1 MTSRTVSYPE
11 LWWEVPIAF
20 LSFLFFKVMKFIIGN
35 LYNFRLSKQDQQH
48 LEWQPLSTE
57 TLKSPITVPFWMT
70 FGPRLNTHAI
80 IAPVGPFDVKE
91 TVEFNIEA
99 AEQSAKSW
107 TMVVY
112 SFPDY
117 KTVLRIGSGEE
128 PLTEKWESI
137 ALEPGKYML
146 GLRYYQWPEQVK
158 FPDVKVDGQ
167 HLIHS
172 KVISGDV
179 NTFYRDL
186 RAQENWFYFSLHFYI
201 FPLLRLR
208 KWLPEAFV
216 KKEFLPVGDPSLTY
230 YYGFFREKEVM
241 TVTLNP
247 TLFENY
253 NVYITLYDRA
263 SFVISF
269 HQIHETEHMVGPME
283 MDGFYLFRIRE
294 KPKLKEKF
302 VADWIDIKLSISLDK
317 KN

>member
-1 MTSRTVSYPE
+1 MTSKTVTYQE
-11 LWWEVPIAF
+11 LWWELPLAF
-20 LSFLFFKVMKFIIGN
+20 ISFLFFKVMKFIIGN
-35 LYNFRLSKQDQQH
+35 LYNFRLSHHDQQH

-91 TVEFNIEA
+91 TVEFNVEA

-112 SFPDY
+112 RFPDY
-117 KTVLRIGSGEE
+117 KTVLRIGSGGNS
-128 PLTEKWESI
+128 LQEKWESI
-137 ALEPGKYML
+137 SLEPGKYML
-146 GLRYYQWPEQVK
+146 GLRYYQWPDQVK

-167 HLIHS
+167 HLIQS
-172 KVISGDV
+172 KIISGDV

-186 RAQENWFYFSLHFYI
+186 RTRENWFYFSLHFYI

-208 KWLPEAFV
+208 KWLPESFV
-216 KKEFLPVGDPSLTY
+216 KKEFLPVGDPALTY
-230 YYGFFREKEVM
+230 YYGCFKSGEQI

-247 TLFENY
+247 DLLKHY
-253 NVYITLYDRA
+253 DVYVTLYDRA

-269 HQIHETEHMVGPME
+269 HQIDETNAVISPTEV
-283 MDGFYLFRIRE
+283 DGFYLFRIRE
-294 KPKLKEKF
+294 KPTCQSKIN
-302 VADWIDIKLSISLDK
+302 ADWININLCSSLDK
-317 KN
+317 LN